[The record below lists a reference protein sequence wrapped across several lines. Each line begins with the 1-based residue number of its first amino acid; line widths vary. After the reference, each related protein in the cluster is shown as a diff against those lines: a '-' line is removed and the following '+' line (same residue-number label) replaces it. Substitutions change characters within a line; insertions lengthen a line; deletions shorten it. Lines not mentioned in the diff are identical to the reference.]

1 MGIPPSRMA
10 LVKTPFILIE
20 GSSVPV
26 KGILEIPVTSGT
38 PHKCIYFKQT
48 FMVIDMALTY
58 LSNIK
63 SLLQSTPVLS
73 TKIPYLERSGH
84 NKRK

>member
-1 MGIPPSRMA
+1 MA
-10 LVKTPFILIE
+10 LVKTPFILVE

>member
-1 MGIPPSRMA
+1 M
-10 LVKTPFILIE
+10 
-20 GSSVPV
+20 
-26 KGILEIPVTSGT
+26 KGILEIPVTIGT

-48 FMVIDMALTY
+48 FMVIDIALTY
-58 LSNIK
+58 LSNII
-63 SLLQSTPVLS
+63 SLLQSAPILS